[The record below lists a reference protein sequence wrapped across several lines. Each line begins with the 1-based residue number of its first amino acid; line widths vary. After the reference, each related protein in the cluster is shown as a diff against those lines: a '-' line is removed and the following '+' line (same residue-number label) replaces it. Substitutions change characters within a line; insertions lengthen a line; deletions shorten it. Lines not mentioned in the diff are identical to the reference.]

1 MNEIIRLLRRSK
13 AVQRLC
19 FRQSTA
25 AHIQASRPFSR
36 KFQFIGPLH
45 PVSFLYVSIRLPG
58 NSCLYV
64 FYHVKFVLHVSCKYA
79 PCALYPASQNSC
91 PLMSPKTQMSVLQQS
106 DFSYIHY
113 ISYPC
118 KITVWIVQTTCQNVV
133 KLLFTPKPDSKGL
146 TAVRTTTFSCR
157 QSCIVIRCN
166 CSVFSQLQIV
176 IKRIPAYETHIFHK
190 EKFMLSVITLCHDS
204 FCAASYRMWRSIR

>member
-79 PCALYPASQNSC
+79 PCALYPASQDSC
-91 PLMSPKTQMSVLQQS
+91 PLMILKTQMSVLQQS
-106 DFSYIHY
+106 GFFLGSLYL
-113 ISYPC
+113 ISLLNNSMDCSDNLSKCC
-118 KITVWIVQTTCQNVV
+118 KGC
-133 KLLFTPKPDSKGL
+133 LHSRLTP
-146 TAVRTTTFSCR
+146 AV
-157 QSCIVIRCN
+157 
-166 CSVFSQLQIV
+166 
-176 IKRIPAYETHIFHK
+176 
-190 EKFMLSVITLCHDS
+190 
-204 FCAASYRMWRSIR
+204 